1 MKLTLGWL
9 REHLDTTASLAAIAT
24 TLTAIGLEV
33 EGIEDPSAALEDFIV
48 GHVLTADKHPHADK
62 LKLCTVDT
70 GGETVQVVC
79 GAPNAR
85 AGLKVVLARPGC
97 VIPIDGQ
104 VLKKGV
110 IRGVESQGMLCS
122 SRELGLGDD
131 HSGIMELPA
140 DAPVGQSV
148 RSLLA
153 QDPLIDLNITPNRA
167 DCLGVRGVARDLVA
181 AGLGSLKPDPR
192 LLPVAG
198 TFASPI
204 AVHRQFADGEGDA
217 APHFVGRLIRGVKNG
232 ESPPWLKDRLTA
244 VGLRPISA
252 LVDITNYATIGWAR
266 PLHVFDAAKLT
277 GDLVVRLAES
287 GESLLALNDKTY
299 ALDPSMVVIADDTGA
314 LSIGGIMGGLSTG
327 CNPDTT
333 DVFIEAALFDPRRI
347 ASAARR
353 LGLESDAKHRFERGV
368 DTASATWGIELA
380 THLILDLCGG
390 EASHVVVAGAEPPV
404 RAAIDYN
411 PERVKRVV
419 GIDVPGT
426 RQVEMLRALGMT
438 VVENG
443 PLLQVTPPSWRGDV
457 EADHDLV
464 EEIARLYGY
473 DAIPAVTLPR
483 ASMPS
488 PVLTPKQRMVRTV
501 TRSLAARGLNET
513 VTWSFLPHAHA
524 VLFGGGTPER
534 QLANPISADLDA
546 MRPSLVPNLA
556 AACGR
561 NAARGFPNVALFEV
575 GPQFNGGEPG
585 EQSLVAATV
594 RAGRSGARHWST
606 PVRAVDAFDAK
617 ADALSVIRAAGG
629 PLETLVVE
637 AKAPGHYHPGRSGT
651 LRLGPKV
658 LATFGELHPAVIK
671 ALDLKGVVVASEVFL
686 EAIPLP
692 KAKPTRARA
701 LLKPSPFQPL
711 ERDLA
716 FVVDASVAADTLIK
730 AARAADRALI
740 VAVSVFDV
748 YQGATLPE
756 GQKSIAIS
764 ITLQPQDHTLTD
776 AEIDAVVFK
785 AIEAI
790 QQATVGKLRTASIPP
805 SGAIADR

>member
-9 REHLDTTASLAAIAT
+9 KEHLDTTASLDEIAT

-33 EGIEDPSAALEDFIV
+33 EGIEDPSAALADFIV
-48 GHVLTADKHPHADK
+48 GHVLTAEKHPQADK

-70 GGETVQVVC
+70 GSETLQIVC

-110 IRGVESQGMLCS
+110 IRGVESQGMMCS
-122 SRELGLGDD
+122 TRELGLGED
-131 HSGIMELPA
+131 HDGIIELPA
-140 DAPVGQSV
+140 ETPVGKSV
-148 RSLLA
+148 REVLT

-181 AGLGSLKPDPR
+181 AGLGSLKDDPR
-192 LLPVAG
+192 QTPVAG
-198 TFASPI
+198 SFASPI
-204 AVHRQFADGEGDA
+204 GVHRRFADGEGEA
-217 APHFVGRLIRGVKNG
+217 SPQFVGRLIRGVKNG
-232 ESPPWLKDRLTA
+232 ESPQWLKDRLSS

-252 LVDITNYATIGWAR
+252 LVDITNFATIGWAR
-266 PLHVFDAAKLT
+266 PLHVFDAAKVS
-277 GDLVVRLAES
+277 GDLVVRLAEA
-287 GESLLALNDKTY
+287 GESLVALNDKTY
-299 ALDPSMVVIADDTGA
+299 DLDPSMVVIADNSGV
-314 LSIGGIMGGLSTG
+314 LSIGGIMGGVSTG
-327 CNPDTT
+327 CSPDTT

-368 DTASATWGIELA
+368 DTASAIWGIELA
-380 THLILDLCGG
+380 THLILELCGG
-390 EASHVVVAGAEPPV
+390 EASTVVVAGAEP
-404 RAAIDYN
+404 AARPAIAFN
-411 PERVKRVV
+411 PERVKRIV
-419 GIDVPGT
+419 GIEVPVA
-426 RQVEMLRALGMT
+426 RQTEMLRALGMT

-443 PLLQVTPPSWRGDV
+443 PLLQVTPPSWRSDI

-473 DAIPAVTLPR
+473 DTIPAVSLPR
-483 ASMPS
+483 GAMPT

-534 QLANPISADLDA
+534 QLANPISSDLDA

-556 AACGR
+556 AATGR

-585 EQSLVAATV
+585 EQTLVAATV

-606 PVRAVDAFDAK
+606 AVRAVDAFDAK

-629 PLETLVVE
+629 PVDTLVVE
-637 AKAPGHYHPGRSGT
+637 AKAPSYYHPGRSGT

-671 ALDLKGVVVASEVFL
+671 ALDLKGAVVASEVFL
-686 EAIPLP
+686 DVIPRP

-711 ERDLA
+711 ERDFA
-716 FVVDASVAADTLIK
+716 FTVATSVAADALVK
-730 AARAADRALI
+730 AARGADKGLI
-740 VAVSVFDV
+740 VDAGVFDV
-748 YQGATLPE
+748 YEGATLPE
-756 GQKSIAIS
+756 GQKSVAIS
-764 ITLQPQDHTLTD
+764 VTLQPQERTLTD
-776 AEIDAVVFK
+776 AEIEAVSAKVVA
-785 AIEAI
+785 AIEK
-790 QQATVGKLRTASIPP
+790 ATGGTLR
-805 SGAIADR
+805 G